1 MIMAVKDAH
10 LKLVD
15 VVAFANVDIEENV
28 TNQLVTAGSFVT
40 ASQVRQQ
47 LEQHPSMFTYSLLSF
62 SDPSPIIAWP
72 CQ

>member
-40 ASQVRQQ
+40 DSQV
-47 LEQHPSMFTYSLLSF
+47 
-62 SDPSPIIAWP
+62 
-72 CQ
+72 

>member
-40 ASQVRQQ
+40 DSQVRQQ
-47 LEQHPSMFTYSLLSF
+47 LEQRPSMFTYSLLSF